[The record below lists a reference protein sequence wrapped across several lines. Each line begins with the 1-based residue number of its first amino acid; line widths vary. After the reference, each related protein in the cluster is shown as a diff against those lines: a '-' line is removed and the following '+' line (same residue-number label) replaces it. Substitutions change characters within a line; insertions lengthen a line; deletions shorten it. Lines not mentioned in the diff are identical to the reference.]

1 MPKPLVLT
9 KLMKITVMAAIV
21 AVVGVSARAEQKM
34 IIYVNN
40 RAAPSPVLQL
50 AEATAAGMFS
60 SSGVRIEWHGQIPDS
75 GQVPL
80 GAIAIRLVPQTPSGF
95 LPAALA
101 FTRPFEGVHITVF
114 WDRLQQATRS
124 ASPAVVLAHVM
135 VHEIT
140 HILQGVDRH
149 SDSGVMKARWTDQ
162 DYAAMAWKPLPFT
175 PEDILL
181 IHLGFRSK
189 L

>member
-1 MPKPLVLT
+1 MPKRLVLT
-9 KLMKITVMAAIV
+9 ELMKITVMAAIV
-21 AVVGVSARAEQKM
+21 AVAGVSARAEQKM
-34 IIYVNN
+34 IIYVSNE
-40 RAAPSPVLQL
+40 ATPSPVLQL

-60 SSGVRIEWHGQIPDS
+60 GSGVRIEWHGQTPDG
-75 GQVPL
+75 GQVPR
-80 GAIAIRLVPQTPSGF
+80 GAIAIRLALQTPAGF
-95 LPAALA
+95 LPRALA

-114 WDRLQQATRS
+114 WDRIQQATRS
-124 ASPAVVLAHVM
+124 ASPAIVLGHVL

-140 HILQGVDRH
+140 HILQGIDRH
-149 SDSGVMKARWTDQ
+149 SDSGVMKARWTDK

-175 PEDILL
+175 QEDILL